1 MHETFF
7 TLDILWMVGLLGA
20 LVLLAS
26 RQRSTADVLMAVD
39 TLGLV
44 ICAVLALYGATRGEP
59 GYLDAA
65 LVLALLSFVQTVA
78 GARYVH
84 HGRAF
89 REEEKGESR

>member
-7 TLDILWMVGLLGA
+7 TLAIVWMVGLLGTM
-20 LVLLAS
+20 VLLAS
-26 RQRSTADVLMAVD
+26 RQRSAADVLMSVD

-44 ICAVLALYGATRGEP
+44 ICAVLALYGAIRREA

-65 LVLALLSFVQTVA
+65 LVLALLSYVQTVA
-78 GARYVH
+78 GARYLH

-89 REEEKGESR
+89 HDEEDGR

>member
-7 TLDILWMVGLLGA
+7 TLAIVWMVGLLGA

-26 RQRSTADVLMAVD
+26 RQRSAADVVMSVD

-44 ICAVLALYGATRGEP
+44 ICAVLALYGATRGEA

-65 LVLALLSFVQTVA
+65 LVLALLSYVQTVA
-78 GARYVH
+78 GARFLH

-89 REEEKGESR
+89 HDDEDRR

>member
-7 TLDILWMVGLLGA
+7 TLAIVWMVGLLGA

-26 RQRSTADVLMAVD
+26 RQRSSADMLMSVD

-44 ICAVLALYGATRGEP
+44 ICAVLALYGATRGEA

-65 LVLALLSFVQTVA
+65 LVLALLSYVQTVA
-78 GARYVH
+78 GARFLH
-84 HGRAF
+84 HGRTF
-89 REEEKGESR
+89 HDEEDRR

>member
-7 TLDILWMVGLLGA
+7 TLAIVWMVGLLGA

-26 RQRSTADVLMAVD
+26 RQRSAADVLMSVD

-44 ICAVLALYGATRGEP
+44 ICAVLALYGATRGEA

-65 LVLALLSFVQTVA
+65 LVLALLSYVQTVA
-78 GARYVH
+78 GARLLH

-89 REEEKGESR
+89 HDEEDGR

>member
-7 TLDILWMVGLLGA
+7 TLAIVWMVGLLGA

-26 RQRSTADVLMAVD
+26 RQRSSADMLMSVD

-44 ICAVLALYGATRGEP
+44 ICAVLALYGATRGEA

-65 LVLALLSFVQTVA
+65 LVLALLSYVQTVA
-78 GARYVH
+78 GARFLH
-84 HGRAF
+84 HGRTF
-89 REEEKGESR
+89 HDEEDGR

>member
-7 TLDILWMVGLLGA
+7 TLAIVWMVGLLGA

-26 RQRSTADVLMAVD
+26 RQRSAADVLMSAD

-44 ICAVLALYGATRGEP
+44 ICAVLGLYGATRGEA

-65 LVLALLSFVQTVA
+65 LVLALLSYVQTVA
-78 GARYVH
+78 GARYLH

-89 REEEKGESR
+89 HDEEDTQ

>member
-7 TLDILWMVGLLGA
+7 TLAIVWMVGLLGA

-26 RQRSTADVLMAVD
+26 RQRSSADMLMSVD

-44 ICAVLALYGATRGEP
+44 ICAVLALYGATRGEA

-65 LVLALLSFVQTVA
+65 LVLALLSYVQTVA
-78 GARYVH
+78 GARYLH
-84 HGRAF
+84 HGRTF
-89 REEEKGESR
+89 HDEEDRG